1 MKDPG
6 GIASDPELPA
16 NQIQEYNYE
25 MENGYTEGGSEAGS
39 NIIKSVNDLDSTQI
53 EALTKYTGDDYVN
66 INNSLRGLETLSADN
81 EEAVDI
87 MKSTLSNASLPEDM
101 TLYRGTS
108 IEELGSLKN
117 LPPDELIGKTFTQP
131 SFLSTSTENSV
142 ATGTFSGNM
151 QIEIEASQGAHG
163 LDVSSIS
170 QYGSD
175 EAEVLFNVG
184 QEMLIT
190 DAENRGGILYI
201 KAILK

>member
-1 MKDPG
+1 M
-6 GIASDPELPA
+6 I
-16 NQIQEYNYE
+16 
-25 MENGYTEGGSEAGS
+25 EGVREAGS
-39 NIIKSVNDLDSTQI
+39 KIIKSVSDLDKSQI
-53 EALTKYTGDDYVN
+53 EALIKYTGDDYVN
-66 INNSLRGLETLSADN
+66 INNSLRGFETLSADN
-81 EEAVDI
+81 AEAVDI

-101 TLYRGTS
+101 ILYRGTS

-170 QYGSD
+170 EYGSD
-175 EAEVLFNVG
+175 EAEVLFNAG
-184 QEMLIT
+184 QKMFIT
-190 DAENRGGILYI
+190 DAETKGGILYI
-201 KAILK
+201 KAIIK